1 MRRLRA
7 PYFGAPGARVA
18 IGFGARDRDRLALSL
33 HLLLS
38 RLGRCR
44 LAVLSRAPRG
54 GARPAVRRS
63 MPVARIWSRLLGSHR
78 PHHCVWR
85 PFESQLAPTTT
96 PHPLPAEFAHERYGD
111 DIFEPRVT
119 GDACQHLERL
129 VLHSQSISSPR
140 RRSVARCGIQPRC
153 STQRNN
159 CRSPAAAYRHDLGCQ
174 RSRRCMASRGAAAR
188 YFLTLSTVSTGILTQ
203 TPRVLPP
210 LRVLSGPRRTAR
222 HRILNYGFRAVEH
235 SPAPDTG
242 TPISPRGANL
252 QHVHWTWSRWATATR
267 RATSTSCPQ

>member
-1 MRRLRA
+1 MSSARCSNTAVPGTAPARPIRAKLSQPPRLSE
-7 PYFGAPGARVA
+7 FGAPRDA

-96 PHPLPAEFAHERYGD
+96 PHPLPAELAHERYGD

-119 GDACQHLERL
+119 SDASQHLERL
-129 VLHSQSISSPR
+129 VLHSP
-140 RRSVARCGIQPRC
+140 
-153 STQRNN
+153 
-159 CRSPAAAYRHDLGCQ
+159 
-174 RSRRCMASRGAAAR
+174 
-188 YFLTLSTVSTGILTQ
+188 
-203 TPRVLPP
+203 
-210 LRVLSGPRRTAR
+210 
-222 HRILNYGFRAVEH
+222 FRARAAEVLRDAVFNRA
-235 SPAPDTG
+235 APPNVIIAALQQQRIDMTLDASVVDG
-242 TPISPRGANL
+242 AWPPGALLHGIS
-252 QHVHWTWSRWATATR
+252 
-267 RATSTSCPQ
+267 